1 MTIKIEVE
9 GGKELAKKFAEI
21 GQMATNAAE
30 KALVRAGLLVERDA
44 KKLCPVDTG
53 RLRTSISHRLTGAGT
68 KNPAVEVGTNVEYA
82 PYVEF
87 GTRPHYPPPRALRRW
102 AQLHGMKPGAEFAI
116 ARKIAARGTPAK
128 PFLFPAFNANK
139 DKVKQ
144 LVAEAIRKELGV
156 K

>member
-1 MTIKIEVE
+1 MTIKVEVE
-9 GGKELAKKFAEI
+9 GGKELARKFAEI
-21 GQMATNAAE
+21 SQKATNVVE
-30 KALVRAGLLVERDA
+30 KALVKGGLMVERDA
-44 KKLCPVDTG
+44 KRLCPADTG
-53 RLRTSISHRLTGAGT
+53 RLRASISHRLTGAGT
-68 KNPAVEVGTNVEYA
+68 KNPVVEVGTNVEYA

-87 GTRPHYPPPRALRRW
+87 GTRPHYPPPGALRRW

-116 ARKIAARGTPAK
+116 ARKIAAKGTPAK

-144 LVAEAIRKELGV
+144 MVVEAIRKELGL